1 MSEVPN
7 PKSEIRNPKSC
18 ALCQSAVRKIVR
30 AQTRSWTCSATVSTF
45 KKVELY
51 QSGWILGTLLGLLFI
66 EWFVRKLVRLK

>member
-1 MSEVPN
+1 MLKAEP
-7 PKSEIRNPKSC
+7 
-18 ALCQSAVRKIVR
+18 SAELHY
-30 AQTRSWTCSATVSTF
+30 SAYNKVKNYYSQMAVSTF